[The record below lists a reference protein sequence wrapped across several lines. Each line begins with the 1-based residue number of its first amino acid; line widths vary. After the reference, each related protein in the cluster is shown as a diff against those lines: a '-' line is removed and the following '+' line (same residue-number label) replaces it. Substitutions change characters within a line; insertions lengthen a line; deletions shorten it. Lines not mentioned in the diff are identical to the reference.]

1 MVQLASTQ
9 LDTHGRLSW
18 RQLRCT
24 QTHVRTH
31 TADDMGCVTSIFCIC
46 IVALAAAVSVPT
58 SLKLGTAGVGRQ
70 TAGPGSDVAA
80 FVSGERRARGG
91 VGRRRRRRRHIKYPI
106 RLKHIKQIHLAQTFS
121 SKPAAERTRARRP
134 RAARA
139 RTATPRCPRVSRRRG
154 PVPPGTSRGCAR
166 RIARVARGSAL
177 R

>member
-46 IVALAAAVSVPT
+46 IVALAAVSVPT

-70 TAGPGSDVAA
+70 TAGPAEDEAA
-80 FVSGERRARGG
+80 ATRGERRAQGG
-91 VGRRRRRRRHIKYPI
+91 GGDED
-106 RLKHIKQIHLAQTFS
+106 T
-121 SKPAAERTRARRP
+121 
-134 RAARA
+134 
-139 RTATPRCPRVSRRRG
+139 
-154 PVPPGTSRGCAR
+154 
-166 RIARVARGSAL
+166 
-177 R
+177 